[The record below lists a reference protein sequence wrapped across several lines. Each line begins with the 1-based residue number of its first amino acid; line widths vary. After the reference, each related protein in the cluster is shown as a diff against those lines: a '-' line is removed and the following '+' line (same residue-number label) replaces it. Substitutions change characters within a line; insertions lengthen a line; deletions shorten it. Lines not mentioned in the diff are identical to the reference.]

1 MPRFKRTK
9 LEGIVK
15 IFVDQETDLMRERF
29 ALIYAT
35 HRGRKRFQENCV
47 QVKDSEEAALGG
59 ADRAAHL
66 HPAVVLG
73 PSKSSEGHF
82 MYYLVRWLD

>member
-1 MPRFKRTK
+1 M
-9 LEGIVK
+9 G
-15 IFVDQETDLMRERF
+15 ERF

-47 QVKDSEEAALGG
+47 QVKESEQAALCG
-59 ADRAAHL
+59 ADAAGNL
-66 HPAVVLG
+66 HPALVLG
-73 PSKSSEGHF
+73 PSKSSEGHH

>member
-1 MPRFKRTK
+1 M
-9 LEGIVK
+9 K
-15 IFVDQETDLMRERF
+15 IFVDQESNLMQERF

-47 QVKDSEEAALGG
+47 HVKTDEAEACGG
-59 ADRAAHL
+59 ADAKAHL

-73 PSKSSEGHF
+73 PSKSSEGF
-82 MYYLVRWLD
+82 RMYYLVRWLD

>member
-1 MPRFKRTK
+1 MPRFQRKK

-47 QVKDSEEAALGG
+47 RVQATEEAALSG
-59 ADRAAHL
+59 ADAAGHL
-66 HPAVVLG
+66 HPALVLG
-73 PSKSSEGHF
+73 PSKSSEGHH

>member
-1 MPRFKRTK
+1 VPRFQRRK

-15 IFVDQETDLMRERF
+15 IFIDQETDLMRERF

-47 QVKDSEEAALGG
+47 HVKESEQEAVAGSDSTQ
-59 ADRAAHL
+59 HL
-66 HPAVVLG
+66 HPAIVIG
-73 PSKSSEGHF
+73 PSKSSEGHI

>member
-1 MPRFKRTK
+1 MPRFQRRK

-15 IFVDQETDLMRERF
+15 IFIDQETNLMRERF

-47 QVKDSEEAALGG
+47 HVKESEQEAVAG
-59 ADRAAHL
+59 ADSAHHL
-66 HPAVVLG
+66 HPAIVIG
-73 PSKSSEGHF
+73 PSKSSEGHIMF
-82 MYYLVRWLD
+82 YLVRWLD

>member
-15 IFVDQETDLMRERF
+15 IFVDQETDLMRERY

-47 QVKDSEEAALGG
+47 HVKDTEQAALSG
-59 ADRAAHL
+59 ANSAAHL
-66 HPAVVLG
+66 HPALVLG
-73 PSKSSEGHF
+73 PSKSSEGHH

>member
-1 MPRFKRTK
+1 MPRFQRKK

-15 IFVDQETDLMRERF
+15 IFVDQETDLMRERA

-47 QVKDSEEAALGG
+47 QVQDSEEAARRG
-59 ADRAAHL
+59 ADAESHL
-66 HPAVVLG
+66 HPALVLG